1 MLDINP
7 STVIQPHT
15 KNVFE

>member
-7 STVIQPHT
+7 STVMQPHT